1 MTATILFERLRQL
14 KPIPAEIDDT
24 ILLDWLNQVEG
35 QILHEIFLLALSE
48 ITPYSATPT
57 EALAAPYPYDGI
69 YWLWMEAQV
78 DFANGEYERY
88 TNTMQ
93 RYNTAWNDLARHIA
107 KCIRPVYGRA
117 VEQGYYLS
125 AYGIAKAHG
134 YTGTE
139 AEWLDSL
146 KGAAGAPGKD
156 GKPFRWRGAWDASTS
171 YAKLDAVEHNGSCY
185 VWTDDADSTAGDEP
199 GVDELW
205 ELCAAKGAKGA
216 KGDPGAAGAP
226 GPQGLTGPQ
235 GPQGEKGEKG
245 DTGPQGPQGEKGEK
259 GDTGPQ
265 GPQGPAGSGGSAEL
279 PPVLG
284 NLAAQI
290 GDAAAGTI
298 PVYAGDE
305 AWEIAKL
312 IKDYTG
318 DNDLIGYIPD
328 TTWVAAYMAAQKT
341 LLKLLPDSAAAD
353 AGKLLQVGADGAAAW
368 GSKLPTSLKN
378 PKALTFTGA
387 ATGTY
392 DGSEDLTVN
401 IPAGGSSGSGG
412 ALKAMS
418 AVGGYIGIPAAD
430 LPENGVVW
438 MCIADGATNQEY
450 YSGTITMQ
458 GGALSSNN
466 MVSIS
471 SNGVIQL
478 NQVAQVSDGIV
489 IYGMSA
495 SAYTGVYQVVGA
507 GGGSSINWRGEY
519 SAQTA
524 YNRLDAVSY
533 KGSSYVFVSA
543 TSTTGAIPGID
554 EEWQLLAQKG
564 DSGESLSLGMTS
576 AAVGQIAKISA
587 VDANGVPTAWEPV
600 DMPSGSASE
609 GNALTSSE
617 RNLILT
623 LFKTVPYT
631 ADVSKTVKS
640 LEKIWTGA
648 ATYYTVT
655 YSLTSVTAN
664 NQETRIIEG
673 GTLEINLTPDA
684 GTEITNVVVTMSG
697 VDVTE
702 GVYSNNKIA
711 IYPVTGN
718 VTITAA
724 ATSAA
729 YTAIE
734 YLQGDGTAYIKT
746 DYFPS
751 VGDLVEL
758 KFAATQTD
766 WDYVFSMYKR
776 GSALYGFITRM
787 AYTAGTSTG
796 FTRRLP
802 SDGTDY
808 NARVAF
814 NCEQN
819 VVYTLKEMEPG
830 KATIYNEAGEGLLT
844 MVDEKASTFAEPT
857 NPIFLWTQSNEDT
870 PWGVN
875 RCKTRIYAFKIK
887 DAYGETK
894 MDLIPVLD
902 GNGVACLYDKVTK
915 SFLYDAA
922 GGNTFIA
929 GGTI

>member
-1 MTATILFERLRQL
+1 MTATVLFERLRKL
-14 KPIPAEIDDT
+14 KPVPAEIDDT

-48 ITPYSATPT
+48 ITPYATTPT

-69 YWLWMEAQV
+69 YTLWMEAQV
-78 DFANGEYERY
+78 DFENGEYERY

-107 KCIRPVYGRA
+107 KCIRPGYGRA

-139 AEWLDSL
+139 AEWLASL

-156 GKPFRWRGAWDASTS
+156 GKPFHWRGAWDASTS
-171 YAKLDAVEHNGSCY
+171 YAKLDAVENNGSCY

-205 ELCAAKGAKGA
+205 ELCAAKGS
-216 KGDPGAAGAP
+216 KGDTGAAGAA
-226 GPQGLTGPQ
+226 GPQGPQGPQGEKGDTGPQGPQ

-245 DTGPQGPQGEKGEK
+245 DT
-259 GDTGPQ
+259 

-305 AWEIAKL
+305 AWTIEKL
-312 IKDYTG
+312 ITEYNEATP
-318 DNDLIGYIPD
+318 LSGYIPD
-328 TTWVAAYMAAQKT
+328 TAWVAAYMAAQKE

-353 AGKLLQVGADGAAAW
+353 AGKLLQVGADGNAAW
-368 GSKLPTSLKN
+368 GDKLPTALKN

-392 DGSEDLTVN
+392 DGSAPLMVN

-438 MCIADGATNQEY
+438 MCFGSGDSTELYTGTVTIQDAGIAVNDMLVITN
-450 YSGTITMQ
+450 GTV
-458 GGALSSNN
+458 NP
-466 MVSIS
+466 
-471 SNGVIQL
+471 L
-478 NQVAQVSDGIV
+478 NQVSWVSDGLAV
-489 IYGMSA
+489 YGLSTND
-495 SAYTGVYQVVGA
+495 YRGVWQQVGA
-507 GGGSSINWRGEY
+507 G
-519 SAQTA
+519 
-524 YNRLDAVSY
+524 
-533 KGSSYVFVSA
+533 
-543 TSTTGAIPGID
+543 
-554 EEWQLLAQKG
+554 G

-711 IYPVTGN
+711 IYQVTGN

-758 KFAATQTD
+758 KFAATQTE

-870 PWGVN
+870 PWGVD